1 MRLHPEMPLVA
12 LLRLVHLRVAGLLLV
27 LRRRRRG
34 DDRRIDDGA
43 LTHQQAALSS
53 IAPTSSNSAR
63 VRSCSSS
70 QWRKF
75 STVVASGT
83 AATDR
88 SMPAKPRS
96 AWLS

>member
-1 MRLHPEMPLVA
+1 
-12 LLRLVHLRVAGLLLV
+12 LLLFFV
-27 LRRRRRG
+27 EG
-34 DDRRIDDGA
+34 GAAMIVASTIVPWRINRPRS
-43 LTHQQAALSS
+43 SS

-88 SMPAKPRS
+88 SMPAKPRK